1 MKRKLISA
9 VALILCA
16 IMFLFCGCKSKKNG
30 DDTTAPS
37 ESGASAD
44 VAIDESTEP
53 SSEETTEPEK
63 KESTPDAI
71 KKVTDST
78 KKPGKVN
85 TTTPSVKKPEWK
97 KAGKYTCGKNLAAG
111 EYYVVP
117 NSDNCSLVLTDGE
130 HFDEDHIVDFPILPC
145 GFFVTMKDGYTMEV
159 KNGKFIL
166 ASEVDKMGATNGKYK
181 LGSYR
186 VGVDIPAGITTLGSS
201 EGSFFTVFSS
211 SDYFDEDAPAIIFD
225 EDYPVYFNLE
235 KGQRVLFM
243 EDTSLGV
250 KIPGANSDGSYN
262 SGMYKV
268 GKDIKPGKYTLVPT
282 DAKNGYIVYYDLQYI
297 DFSVAD
303 SAENLSKDKVIELES
318 GRYIEFAGLKL
329 VPYVEPAPGGEGTGG
344 EGTGGE
350 GTGGEGTGSEGTGGT
365 GTGGEGAGSEGTGG
379 EGAGSEGT
387 GGAGTGSEGAGN
399 EGSGSAGTGS
409 EGTGGEGAGSE
420 NKS

>member
-9 VALILCA
+9 VALIMCA

-37 ESGASAD
+37 ESGAAVD
-44 VAIDESTEP
+44 AVTDESTEP

-63 KESTPDAI
+63 KEPAADAI

-97 KAGKYTCGKNLAAG
+97 KDGKYTCGKNLAAG

-117 NSDNCSLVLTDGE
+117 NSDNCSLVLTDGK
-130 HFDEDHIVDFPILPC
+130 HFDEGDIVNFPSLPC
-145 GFFVTMKDGYTMEV
+145 GLFVTMKAEYTLEV

-211 SDYFDEDAPAIIFD
+211 SDYFSEDTTAIMFA
-225 EDYPVYFNLE
+225 EDYPVYYNLE

-282 DAKNGYIVYYDLQYI
+282 DAENGYIVYYDLQYI

-329 VPYVEPAPGGEGTGG
+329 VPYVEPAP
-344 EGTGGE
+344 GGE

>member
-9 VALILCA
+9 VALIMCA

-37 ESGASAD
+37 ESGAAVD
-44 VAIDESTEP
+44 AVTDESTEP

-63 KESTPDAI
+63 KEPAADAI

-78 KKPGKVN
+78 KKPSKVN

-117 NSDNCSLVLTDGE
+117 NSDNCSLVLTDGK
-130 HFDEDHIVDFPILPC
+130 HFDKDDIVNFPILPC
-145 GFFVTMKDGYTMEV
+145 GFFVTMKAGYTLEV

-211 SDYFDEDAPAIIFD
+211 SDYFDEDATAIMFA
-225 EDYPVYFNLE
+225 EDYPVYYNLE

-282 DAKNGYIVYYDLQYI
+282 DSENGYMVYYDL
-297 DFSVAD
+297 
-303 SAENLSKDKVIELES
+303 
-318 GRYIEFAGLKL
+318 RYIELSIKDYKEDVKAGTVITLENGTYFRGSGLKL
-329 VPYVEPAPGGEGTGG
+329 VPYVEPGTTAAPETTTDAPETTTKTPDTTTTTAQGTP
-344 EGTGGE
+344 
-350 GTGGEGTGSEGTGGT
+350 SE
-365 GTGGEGAGSEGTGG
+365 S
-379 EGAGSEGT
+379 
-387 GGAGTGSEGAGN
+387 
-399 EGSGSAGTGS
+399 
-409 EGTGGEGAGSE
+409 
-420 NKS
+420 

>member
-9 VALILCA
+9 VALIMCA

-37 ESGASAD
+37 ESGAAVD
-44 VAIDESTEP
+44 AVTDESTEP

-63 KESTPDAI
+63 KEPASDAVRR
-71 KKVTDST
+71 VTDISRN
-78 KKPGKVN
+78 PGQVN
-85 TTTPSVKKPEWK
+85 TTTPSVRKPEWK
-97 KAGKYTCGKNLAAG
+97 KDGKYTCGKNLAAG

-117 NSDNCSLVLTDGE
+117 NSKKCSLMLTDGKDGE
-130 HFDEDHIVDFPILPC
+130 LEFDILPC
-145 GFFVTMKDGYTMEV
+145 GLFVTMKAGYTLEV

-166 ASEVDKMGATNGKYK
+166 ASEVNKMGATNGKYK

-211 SDYFDEDAPAIIFD
+211 SDYFDEDATAIMFA
-225 EDYPVYFNLE
+225 EDYPVYYNLE

-268 GKDIKPGKYTLVPT
+268 GKDITPGKYTLVPT
-282 DAKNGYIVYYDLQYI
+282 DSENGYMVYYDL
-297 DFSVAD
+297 
-303 SAENLSKDKVIELES
+303 
-318 GRYIEFAGLKL
+318 RYIELSIKDYKENVKAGTVITLTDGTYFRSSGLKL
-329 VPYVEPAPGGEGTGG
+329 VPYVEPGTTAAPETTTEAPETTTKAPETTTKTPDTTTTTAQGTP
-344 EGTGGE
+344 
-350 GTGGEGTGSEGTGGT
+350 SE
-365 GTGGEGAGSEGTGG
+365 S
-379 EGAGSEGT
+379 
-387 GGAGTGSEGAGN
+387 
-399 EGSGSAGTGS
+399 
-409 EGTGGEGAGSE
+409 
-420 NKS
+420 

>member
-1 MKRKLISA
+1 M
-9 VALILCA
+9 
-16 IMFLFCGCKSKKNG
+16 
-30 DDTTAPS
+30 
-37 ESGASAD
+37 
-44 VAIDESTEP
+44 
-53 SSEETTEPEK
+53 
-63 KESTPDAI
+63 
-71 KKVTDST
+71 
-78 KKPGKVN
+78 
-85 TTTPSVKKPEWK
+85 
-97 KAGKYTCGKNLAAG
+97 
-111 EYYVVP
+111 
-117 NSDNCSLVLTDGE
+117 LTDGK
-130 HFDEDHIVDFPILPC
+130 HFDEDDIVNFPILPC
-145 GFFVTMKDGYTMEV
+145 GFFVTMKAGYTMEV

-211 SDYFDEDAPAIIFD
+211 SDYFSEDTTAIMFA
-225 EDYPVYFNLE
+225 EDYPVYYNLE
-235 KGQRVLFM
+235 KGQRVMFM

-250 KIPGANSDGSYN
+250 KIPDANSDGSYN

-282 DAKNGYIVYYDLQYI
+282 DAENGYIVYYDLQYI
-297 DFSVAD
+297 DLSVAD

-350 GTGGEGTGSEGTGGT
+350 GTGGEGTGGEGTGGEGTGSEGTGGT
-365 GTGGEGAGSEGTGG
+365 GTGG

>member
-30 DDTTAPS
+30 DNTTAPS
-37 ESGASAD
+37 DSGASVD

-97 KAGKYTCGKNLAAG
+97 KAGKYTCGKDLAAG

-117 NSDNCSLVLTDGE
+117 NSDNCSLVLTDGK
-130 HFDEDHIVDFPILPC
+130 HFDEKDIVNFPSLPC

-350 GTGGEGTGSEGTGGT
+350 STGGEGTGGEGTGSEGTGGT
-365 GTGGEGAGSEGTGG
+365 GTGG

>member
-30 DDTTAPS
+30 DNTTAPS
-37 ESGASAD
+37 DSGASVD

-97 KAGKYTCGKNLAAG
+97 KAGKYICGKNLAAG

-117 NSDNCSLVLTDGE
+117 NSDNCSLVLTDGK
-130 HFDEDHIVDFPILPC
+130 HFDEKDIVNFPSLPC

-282 DAKNGYIVYYDLQYI
+282 DAKNEYAVYYDL
-297 DFSVAD
+297 
-303 SAENLSKDKVIELES
+303 
-318 GRYIEFAGLKL
+318 RYIEFSIKDYKKNVKAGTVITLTDGTYFRGNNLKL

-350 GTGGEGTGSEGTGGT
+350 GTGGEGTGSEGTGG
-365 GTGGEGAGSEGTGG
+365 AGTGG

>member
-30 DDTTAPS
+30 DDTTVPS
-37 ESGASAD
+37 DSGASVD
-44 VAIDESTEP
+44 VVIDESTEP
-53 SSEETTEPEK
+53 STEGTTEPEK

-97 KAGKYTCGKNLAAG
+97 KAGKYICGKNLAAG

-130 HFDEDHIVDFPILPC
+130 HFDEDDIVNFPILPC

-211 SDYFDEDAPAIIFD
+211 SDYFDENATAIIFA

-282 DAKNGYIVYYDLQYI
+282 DAENGYIVYYDLQYI
-297 DFSVAD
+297 DLSVAD

-350 GTGGEGTGSEGTGGT
+350 GTGGEGTGGEGTGGEGTGSEGTGGT
-365 GTGGEGAGSEGTGG
+365 GTGG

>member
-9 VALILCA
+9 VALIMCA

-37 ESGASAD
+37 ESGAAVDAVTS
-44 VAIDESTEP
+44 ESTEP

-63 KESTPDAI
+63 KEPAADAI

-117 NSDNCSLVLTDGE
+117 NSDNCSLVLTDGK
-130 HFDEDHIVDFPILPC
+130 HFDKDDIVNFPILPC
-145 GFFVTMKDGYTMEV
+145 GFFVTMKAGYTLEV

-186 VGVDIPAGITTLGSS
+186 VGVDLPAGITTLGSS

-211 SDYFDEDAPAIIFD
+211 SDYFSEDTTAIMFA
-225 EDYPVYFNLE
+225 EDYPVYYNLE
-235 KGQRVLFM
+235 KGQRVMFM

-250 KIPGANSDGSYN
+250 KIPGATSDGSYN

-282 DAKNGYIVYYDLQYI
+282 NSENGYMVYYDL
-297 DFSVAD
+297 
-303 SAENLSKDKVIELES
+303 
-318 GRYIEFAGLKL
+318 RYIELSIKDYKENVKAGTVITLENGTYFRSSGLKL
-329 VPYVEPAPGGEGTGG
+329 VPYVEPGTTAAPETTTKAPETTTKTPETTTKTPDTTTTTAQGTP
-344 EGTGGE
+344 
-350 GTGGEGTGSEGTGGT
+350 SE
-365 GTGGEGAGSEGTGG
+365 S
-379 EGAGSEGT
+379 
-387 GGAGTGSEGAGN
+387 
-399 EGSGSAGTGS
+399 
-409 EGTGGEGAGSE
+409 
-420 NKS
+420 

>member
-1 MKRKLISA
+1 MCLFKLTFFGEFSLTSFA
-9 VALILCA
+9 YFDILNLRLTERNYSVKSSQGKKKESQKKKGKDNEKKTYLRRCA
-16 IMFLFCGCKSKKNG
+16 HHVRDNVPLLRCKSKKNG

-37 ESGASAD
+37 ESGAAVD
-44 VAIDESTEP
+44 AVTDESTEP

-63 KESTPDAI
+63 KEPAADAI

-117 NSDNCSLVLTDGE
+117 NSKKCSLMLTDGKDGE
-130 HFDEDHIVDFPILPC
+130 LEFDILPC
-145 GFFVTMKDGYTMEV
+145 GLFVTMKAGYTLEV

-166 ASEVDKMGATNGKYK
+166 ASEVNKMGATNGKYK

-211 SDYFDEDAPAIIFD
+211 SDYFDEDATAIMFA
-225 EDYPVYFNLE
+225 EDYPVYYNLE

-282 DAKNGYIVYYDLQYI
+282 DSENGYMVYYDL
-297 DFSVAD
+297 
-303 SAENLSKDKVIELES
+303 
-318 GRYIEFAGLKL
+318 RYIELSIKDYKENVKAGTVITLTDGTYFRSSGLKL
-329 VPYVEPAPGGEGTGG
+329 VPYVEPGTTAAPETTTEAPETTTKAPETTTKTPDTTTTTAQGTP
-344 EGTGGE
+344 
-350 GTGGEGTGSEGTGGT
+350 SE
-365 GTGGEGAGSEGTGG
+365 S
-379 EGAGSEGT
+379 
-387 GGAGTGSEGAGN
+387 
-399 EGSGSAGTGS
+399 
-409 EGTGGEGAGSE
+409 
-420 NKS
+420 